1 MSPPHFTSVSSRHAG
16 APTPR
21 ARPPR
26 GAAGARARPA
36 ESRAPAGR
44 GEGAL
49 VALGPPR
56 AGQTLLPHDEHE
68 DGQDRV
74 QPDHCDNGGVKAT
87 VIWGHEQETLEKE

>member
-1 MSPPHFTSVSSRHAG
+1 MPALPAERPGLVPAPP
-16 APTPR
+16 PR
-21 ARPPR
+21 A
-26 GAAGARARPA
+26 
-36 ESRAPAGR
+36 RAPAGR

-49 VALGPPR
+49 VALGSPR